1 MNISASGNFLSF
13 LRGGILKCTQDRMQ
27 RQQET
32 EDQVNFFEAQK
43 DNLKNMVCESP
54 EEIQRKLEMFHSYD
68 DQIAAVKA
76 AYNHE
81 QMSHIMDEAKETGEK
96 IAEAVEKTEPKT
108 PEERKKE
115 MVEEALGVE
124 EQDGLLSEV
133 LDQLDEAEEMME
145 DAEAVMETMSDA
157 ESMSETETI
166 SEAETMSEA
175 ENMAAPDSPEA
186 GAVMKITEDLEA
198 ELMAG
203 NEKNNIYRPFDVK
216 I

>member
-13 LRGGILKCTQDRMQ
+13 LRGGILKSTQDRMQ

-43 DNLKNMVCESP
+43 VNLKNMVCESP

-68 DQIAAVKA
+68 EQIVAVKA

-81 QMSHIMDEAKETGEK
+81 QMSHIMDEAKEMGEK

-133 LDQLDEAEEMME
+133 LDQLEEAEEMLE
-145 DAEAVMETMSDA
+145 DAEAVLETIPEA
-157 ESMSETETI
+157 ESML
-166 SEAETMSEA
+166 
-175 ENMAAPDSPEA
+175 EA
-186 GAVMKITEDLEA
+186 GGNMKITEDLEA

>member
-1 MNISASGNFLSF
+1 
-13 LRGGILKCTQDRMQ
+13 
-27 RQQET
+27 
-32 EDQVNFFEAQK
+32 VNFFEAQK
-43 DNLKNMVCESP
+43 VNLKNMVCESP

-68 DQIAAVKA
+68 EQIVAVKA

-81 QMSHIMDEAKETGEK
+81 QMSHIMDEAKEMGEK

-133 LDQLDEAEEMME
+133 LDQLEEAEEMLE
-145 DAEAVMETMSDA
+145 DAEAVLEVIPEA
-157 ESMSETETI
+157 ESML
-166 SEAETMSEA
+166 
-175 ENMAAPDSPEA
+175 EA
-186 GAVMKITEDLEA
+186 GGNMKITEDLEA